1 MTSPA
6 QAPFRLTI
14 LALAFLLGVQS
25 LWMFVSEL
33 VRPAIPGLPVN
44 PQMAA
49 VAADQRNRAV
59 WAARIGAIRGDLWTE
74 AAFTYADFLWPDLA
88 TRTSGTSDQARAIIA
103 EALAY
108 APHQSAVWLLLA
120 GLESHSEPPG
130 SNLTAALR
138 MSYYTG
144 PNELLLMPLRIRLA
158 THSDAAKEDDI
169 QQFIRRDL
177 RIIIT
182 REPQLKPSIIAAYGD
197 ASAFAKK
204 LIEQVVEETDPSFL
218 QLLRR
223 APSP

>member
-1 MTSPA
+1 
-6 QAPFRLTI
+6 
-14 LALAFLLGVQS
+14 LALAFLLGTQS
-25 LWMFVSEL
+25 LWVLVSEL

-44 PQMAA
+44 PQIAA
-49 VAADQRNRAV
+49 IAADQRSRAV

-74 AAFTYADFLWPDLA
+74 AAFTYADLLWPD
-88 TRTSGTSDQARAIIA
+88 SGRRMNNTSDQARAIVA
-103 EALAY
+103 EALAH

-120 GLESHSEPPG
+120 GLESQLERSSP
-130 SNLTAALR
+130 NLAAALR

-144 PNELLLMPLRIRLA
+144 PNELRLIPLRLQVA
-158 THSDAAKEDDI
+158 THTDAAREDDI

-197 ASAFAKK
+197 ANAFAKQ
-204 LIEQVVEETDPSFL
+204 LIEQVIEEKDPSLL
-218 QLLRR
+218 QSIRR